1 METSEHE
8 DKVVGEPQKGSHVVH
23 VRADSD
29 SELQALF
36 DCVLKPSKQMPLQ
49 KPFKMRNLPASF
61 FKPPTHR
68 QSPAPTVTH
77 SRESSADSTY
87 GGGGGGGPIR
97 VGGAMSPAAAPLP
110 PAPQHFRHHSS
121 PASLQQ
127 TFAVAQQTNIG
138 GHAKQHSYDALAED
152 MSPLPPGWEQA
163 RTPQGQIYYLNCH
176 SSGYRRHITQTTTWD
191 DPRKKVQANPSQTN
205 ANQQQPAPQQQQQQ
219 QQQPQPAPT
228 TVQSNPVAVQQ
239 TQNNVVQLTTPSLPA
254 QNPAQPNPA
263 QHLGALNTNG
273 TALTN
278 PLLNTDLLGPLP
290 EGWEQ
295 AITADGEI
303 YYINHQEKATS
314 WFDPRIPRRYQTAQL
329 QKTPL
334 AHQHSPIASP
344 NSQQLVGGMMGP
356 RSPST
361 QHLPRLPLDNNRL
374 KNRPNSPDARKKVG
388 DVAALL
394 QLRHLRRHEDVIWES
409 ADSGLGLGGNGGAH
423 NGSTPG
429 SAHSYTPHQTPTT
442 PEDFLAAMEDV
453 EITPSENRRARVAG
467 VVNSPA
473 PPMMEANDLESM
485 DSEDL
490 VPSINIPC
498 ELSSDFLSEVIGSNR
513 MDNTWL

>member
-1 METSEHE
+1 MIIPLLTPKRGSE
-8 DKVVGEPQKGSHVVH
+8 
-23 VRADSD
+23 
-29 SELQALF
+29 
-36 DCVLKPSKQMPLQ
+36 
-49 KPFKMRNLPASF
+49 N
-61 FKPPTHR
+61 
-68 QSPAPTVTH
+68 
-77 SRESSADSTY
+77 
-87 GGGGGGGPIR
+87 
-97 VGGAMSPAAAPLP
+97 
-110 PAPQHFRHHSS
+110 
-121 PASLQQ
+121 
-127 TFAVAQQTNIG
+127 
-138 GHAKQHSYDALAED
+138 
-152 MSPLPPGWEQA
+152 
-163 RTPQGQIYYLNCH
+163 
-176 SSGYRRHITQTTTWD
+176 HITQTTTWD

-344 NSQQLVGGMMGP
+344 NSQLQQLVGGMMGP

-374 KNRPNSPDARKKVG
+374 KNRPNSPDARKKVCVFTALIY
-388 DVAALL
+388 VA
-394 QLRHLRRHEDVIWES
+394 
-409 ADSGLGLGGNGGAH
+409 
-423 NGSTPG
+423 
-429 SAHSYTPHQTPTT
+429 
-442 PEDFLAAMEDV
+442 
-453 EITPSENRRARVAG
+453 
-467 VVNSPA
+467 
-473 PPMMEANDLESM
+473 
-485 DSEDL
+485 
-490 VPSINIPC
+490 
-498 ELSSDFLSEVIGSNR
+498 
-513 MDNTWL
+513 